1 MADGASETADQ
12 RRAPTQAQGTLRE
25 RRATAAMEKHLPR
38 PEWSVRQKLALT
50 ARMLAA
56 EEHASG
62 LAGQITAR
70 GEGPGTMWT
79 ARFGLGFE
87 EVRARDFLL
96 VDADLK
102 VVRGDGMANPSNRFH
117 LWIYRAR
124 PDVHCIVH
132 THPPYCSALSM
143 LGVPLRAAHMD
154 TAMFHEDC
162 AWLETWPGPPIGD
175 EEGELISEALGEKE
189 LHPPGPPWSARRG
202 ADGGGGG
209 HPGSHDRARGT
220 AATDGDGGGY
230 HQGAA
235 AGRRSPGPRL
245 PAQAGAAER
254 HVPLLRAA
262 GARGGAGV
270 PGRGNVRRTDAAC
283 ACSRSADSGMS

>member
-1 MADGASETADQ
+1 MADNASNTTARHEPGHKPKAHFEQ
-12 RRAPTQAQGTLRE
+12 RAA
-25 RRATAAMEKHLPR
+25 AAMERYLPK

-70 GEGPGTMWT
+70 GEAPGTMWT

-96 VDADLK
+96 VDEDLN

-143 LGVPLRAAHMD
+143 LGVPLRARTWTPPCSTT
-154 TAMFHEDC
+154 TARG
-162 AWLETWPGPPIGD
+162 W
-175 EEGELISEALGEKE
+175 
-189 LHPPGPPWSARRG
+189 RRG
-202 ADGGGGG
+202 RVRPSATR
-209 HPGSHDRARGT
+209 RA
-220 AATDGDGGGY
+220 
-230 HQGAA
+230 
-235 AGRRSPGPRL
+235 S
-245 PAQAGAAER
+245 
-254 HVPLLRAA
+254 
-262 GARGGAGV
+262 
-270 PGRGNVRRTDAAC
+270 
-283 ACSRSADSGMS
+283 